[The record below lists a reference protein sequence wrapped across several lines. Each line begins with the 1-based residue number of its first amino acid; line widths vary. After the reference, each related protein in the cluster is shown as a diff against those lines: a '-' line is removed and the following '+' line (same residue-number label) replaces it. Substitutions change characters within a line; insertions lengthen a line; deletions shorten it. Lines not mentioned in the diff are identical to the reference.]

1 MRRLGAYAA
10 LARLAR
16 THADLIPVE
25 AQKPEDKEWQDDWD
39 DDLLDGDFVTQLR
52 QELAQSA
59 QPR

>member
-1 MRRLGAYAA
+1 
-10 LARLAR
+10 
-16 THADLIPVE
+16 LIPVE